1 MYPTT
6 FISLSLPKFGKAAS
20 YALSLSR
27 RLVQKSESAKAANVY
42 KHTKHD
48 MRESS
53 QLKDLQPSYTP
64 SLVVKETRPLHQ
76 SGDICGTLEM
86 VYQGGFV
93 GVGAEELARCDYSGG
108 V

>member
-1 MYPTT
+1 VTA
-6 FISLSLPKFGKAAS
+6 ICNKSIKA
-20 YALSLSR
+20 R
-27 RLVQKSESAKAANVY
+27 GTKAANVY

-48 MRESS
+48 MRKPL

-64 SLVVKETRPLHQ
+64 SSVVGETRPLHQ

-93 GVGAEELARCDYSGG
+93 GVGAEELTRCDYSGG